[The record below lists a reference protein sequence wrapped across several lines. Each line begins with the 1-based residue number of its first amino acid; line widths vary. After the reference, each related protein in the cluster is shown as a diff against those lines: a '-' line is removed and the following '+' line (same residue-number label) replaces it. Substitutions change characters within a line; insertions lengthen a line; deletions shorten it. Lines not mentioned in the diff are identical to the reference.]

1 MSGRDLESFM
11 ENADEFAAL
20 SDDDKARLFAGE
32 ALQGDTDKA
41 NTPDADTATDAATES
56 SATPAAAETVEP
68 GKDET
73 PATKPQEPV
82 VLAKDGEHTIPF
94 SVLEAERQ
102 RVRDLEQQL
111 QALQPAKDP
120 AAETTTKATEPA
132 AVPADEELKQL
143 FAERDDALYSGDTEK
158 TAELNMKIFNV
169 QQERATQ
176 AAIAR
181 IEARTAEQAAQE
193 AEKAAQRQVETN
205 AAAVAEKYP
214 ILDFK
219 SSNANRDAID
229 LVVAERDRLMAQG
242 VPFADAIVQAADK
255 VAPLFSTKPSSTT
268 QPEPKPDA
276 AAKAAEV
283 ISKAKN
289 QVPTSLSS
297 VPAGASVHHD
307 EGEAIRNRSG
317 LSLLNTFEGKSADD
331 ILKLMSRVI

>member
-1 MSGRDLESFM
+1 MSQPTIIVTGADL
-11 ENADEFAAL
+11 AQQAL
-20 SDDDKARLFAGE
+20 DLLTGYAIVYAGKAPTEEDLV
-32 ALQGDTDKA
+32 ALCRAHNPVAMIVRYGKVG
-41 NTPDADTATDAATES
+41 ATVMDAA
-56 SATPAAAETVEP
+56 PALKVISKHGSGTDTIDKVAAQARGIE
-68 GKDET
+68 
-73 PATKPQEPV
+73 V
-82 VLAKDGEHTIPF
+82 V
-94 SVLEAERQ
+94 
-102 RVRDLEQQL
+102 
-111 QALQPAKDP
+111 
-120 AAETTTKATEPA
+120 A
-132 AVPADEELKQL
+132 AVGA
-143 FAERDDALYSGDTEK
+143 
-158 TAELNMKIFNV
+158 
-169 QQERATQ
+169 
-176 AAIAR
+176 
-181 IEARTAEQAAQE
+181 
-193 AEKAAQRQVETN
+193 N

-219 SSNANRDAID
+219 SANANRDAID

-242 VPFADAIVQAADK
+242 VPFADAILQAADK
-255 VAPLFSTKPSSTT
+255 VAPLFSSKPGTTT